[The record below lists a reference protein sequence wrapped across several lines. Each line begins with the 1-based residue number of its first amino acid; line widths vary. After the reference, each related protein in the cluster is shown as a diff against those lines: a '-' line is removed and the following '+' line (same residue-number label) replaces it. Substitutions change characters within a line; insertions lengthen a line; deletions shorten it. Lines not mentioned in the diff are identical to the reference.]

1 MNNILQSDIFF
12 FISSIS
18 VVFIAIAILIL
29 LIHII
34 KILNDISGFLK
45 TIRLGADALSEELS
59 FVRAKLRDKGILTGL
74 LLSLFAMVTGF
85 VQKKKS
91 GNHEKNKRQK

>member
-34 KILNDISGFLK
+34 KILNDISGFFK
-45 TIRLGADALSEELS
+45 TIRSGADTISEELS
-59 FVRAKLRDKGILTGL
+59 LVRAKLRDKGILTGL
-74 LLSLFAMVTGF
+74 ILSLFTIMTGF
-85 VQKKKS
+85 VQKTKERQSRKK
-91 GNHEKNKRQK
+91 